1 MRWNFLALGYVV
13 KICGEVKFMN
23 HPLIRYHGG
32 KFRLS
37 DWIIS
42 HFPPH
47 ETYVE
52 PFGGGASVLLSK
64 QPSRMEVYNDLDCD
78 VVNFFEVIRDP
89 NLSIELAKQIELT
102 PYSRTEFLNA
112 RAETTCKVE
121 QARRLVIRAQM
132 GFGSAG
138 ATKGNTGFRL
148 DTARGGS
155 DIVKIWQRQPEVILQ
170 AAARLKKVLIENR
183 DAVKVIQDHDRENT
197 LFFVDPPYVLDTRNM
212 GGKAYRHEMTNADHE
227 QLVSTLQHCKG
238 MVILCGYE
246 HPIYEALNWKKVKKS
261 VAAAG
266 QSGSVL
272 REEVLWINP
281 QAENQHDLFSEVV

>member
-1 MRWNFLALGYVV
+1 
-13 KICGEVKFMN
+13 MN

-32 KFRLS
+32 KFRLA

-42 HFPPH
+42 HFPKH

-64 QPSRMEVYNDLDCD
+64 TPSRMEVYNDLDQD
-78 VVNFFEVIRDP
+78 IVNFFEVLRDQT
-89 NLSIELAKQIELT
+89 LAEKLAFQVELT
-102 PYSRTEFLNA
+102 PYSRSEFLNA
-112 RAETTCKVE
+112 RAETNDRIE
-121 QARRLVIRAQM
+121 QARRLVVRAQM

-155 DIVKIWQRQPEVILQ
+155 DIVTIWQRQPEVIRQ

-183 DAVKVIQDHDRENT
+183 DAIKVIQDHDREDT
-197 LFFVDPPYVLDTRNM
+197 LFFIDPPYVLDTRNM
-212 GGKAYRHEMTNADHE
+212 GGKAYRHEMSNADHE
-227 QLVSTLQHCKG
+227 QLINVLNSCKG
-238 MVILCGYE
+238 KIILCGYD
-246 HPIYEALNWKKVKKS
+246 HTIYEALNWKKVIKS

-272 REEVLWINP
+272 REEILWINP
-281 QAENQHDLFSEVV
+281 QAEKQGDLFGGAA

>member
-1 MRWNFLALGYVV
+1 MSL
-13 KICGEVKFMN
+13 K

-32 KFRLS
+32 KFRLA

-42 HFPPH
+42 HFPSH

-64 QPSRMEVYNDLDCD
+64 LPSRMEVYNDLDSE
-78 VVNFFEVIRDP
+78 VVNFFEVLRDQQ
-89 NLSIELAKQIELT
+89 LAEKLAEQIELT
-102 PYSRTEFLNA
+102 PYAREEFLNA
-112 RAETTCKVE
+112 RVETNDKVE
-121 QARRLVIRAQM
+121 LARRLVVRAQM

-155 DIVKIWQRQPEVILQ
+155 DIVTIWQRLPKVILQ

-183 DAVKVIQDHDRENT
+183 DAIKVIQDHDRENT

-212 GGKAYRHEMTNADHE
+212 GGKAYRHEMTNADHK
-227 QLVSTLQHCKG
+227 QLISVLKGCKCK
-238 MVILCGYE
+238 VILCGYE
-246 HPIYEALNWKKVKKS
+246 HPIYELLNWKKVVKS

-281 QAENQHDLFSEVV
+281 QAQNQHDLFMEAL

>member
-1 MRWNFLALGYVV
+1 ML
-13 KICGEVKFMN
+13 K

-32 KFRLS
+32 KFRLAE
-37 DWIIS
+37 WIIS
-42 HFPPH
+42 QFPSH

-64 QPSRMEVYNDLDCD
+64 IPSRMEVYNDLDQD
-78 VVNFFEVIRDP
+78 VVNFFEVLRDP
-89 NLSIELAKQIELT
+89 DLSIELAKQIELT
-102 PYSRTEFLNA
+102 PYSRTEFINA
-112 RAETTCKVE
+112 RCETTCKVE

-155 DIVKIWQRQPEVILQ
+155 DIVTIWQRQPGVILQ
-170 AAARLKKVLIENR
+170 AAARLKNVLIENR
-183 DAVKVIQDHDRENT
+183 EAIKVIQDHDRSDT

-227 QLVSTLQHCKG
+227 QLVSVLHDCKG

-246 HPIYEALNWKKVKKS
+246 HSIYKALKWTKVKKS

-272 REEVLWINP
+272 RNEVLWINP
-281 QAENQHDLFSEVV
+281 QAEKQNDLFRGML

>member
-1 MRWNFLALGYVV
+1 M
-13 KICGEVKFMN
+13 K

-42 HFPPH
+42 HFTSH

-52 PFGGGASVLLSK
+52 PFGGGASVLLLK
-64 QPSRMEVYNDLDCD
+64 QPSRIEVYNDLDDD
-78 VVNFFEVIRDP
+78 VVNFFKVLRDEK
-89 NLSIELAKQIELT
+89 LSAELALQIELT

-112 RAETTCKVE
+112 RADTSDMVE
-121 QARRLVIRAQM
+121 KARRLVIRAQM

-155 DIVKIWQRQPEVILQ
+155 DIVTIWQRQSKVILQ
-170 AAARLKKVLIENR
+170 AAARLKQVLIENR
-183 DAVKVIQDHDRENT
+183 DAVKVIEDHDREDT
-197 LFFVDPPYVLDTRNM
+197 LFFVDPPYVLDTRSM

-227 QLVSTLQHCKG
+227 QLVSILKNCKG

-246 HPIYEALNWKKVKKS
+246 HPIYETLKWKKIKKS

-281 QAENQHDLFSEVV
+281 QAENQGDLFSGVSA

>member
-1 MRWNFLALGYVV
+1 M
-13 KICGEVKFMN
+13 K

-42 HFPPH
+42 HFPKH

-64 QPSRMEVYNDLDCD
+64 LPSRMEVYNDLDSE
-78 VVNFFEVIRDP
+78 VVNFFEVLR
-89 NLSIELAKQIELT
+89 NQQLAEKLAEQIELT
-102 PYSRTEFLNA
+102 PYAREEFLNA
-112 RAETTCKVE
+112 RAETNDKVE
-121 QARRLVIRAQM
+121 LARRLVVRAQM

-148 DTARGGS
+148 DTARTGS
-155 DIVKIWQRQPEVILQ
+155 DIVTIWQRQPELILQ
-170 AAARLKKVLIENR
+170 AAERLKKVLIENR
-183 DAVKVIQDHDRENT
+183 DAVKVIQDHDRKDT
-197 LFFVDPPYVLDTRNM
+197 LFFVDPPYVLDTRNI
-212 GGKAYRHEMTNADHE
+212 GGKAYRHEMTNVDHE
-227 QLVSTLQHCKG
+227 QLVSVLKACKG
-238 MVILCGYE
+238 KIILCGYE
-246 HPIYEALNWKKVKKS
+246 HPIYEALDWKKVKKP
-261 VAAAG
+261 VAASG

-281 QAENQHDLFSEVV
+281 QAENQHDLFSEVL

>member
-1 MRWNFLALGYVV
+1 MTS
-13 KICGEVKFMN
+13 MN

-37 DWIIS
+37 EWIIS
-42 HFPPH
+42 HFPKH

-64 QPSRMEVYNDLDCD
+64 QQSRMEVYNDLDSD
-78 VVNFFEVIRDP
+78 VVNFFEILRDP
-89 NLSIELAKQIELT
+89 DLAIELAKQIELT

-112 RAETTCKVE
+112 RAETLNKVE

-155 DIVKIWQRQPEVILQ
+155 DIVTIWQRQPEVILQ

-183 DAVKVIQDHDRENT
+183 DAIKVIQDHDRSDT

-261 VAAAG
+261 VAASG

-281 QAENQHDLFSEVV
+281 QAENQHDLFSEVVLATQ

>member
-1 MRWNFLALGYVV
+1 MR
-13 KICGEVKFMN
+13 

-37 DWIIS
+37 NWIIS

-47 ETYVE
+47 QTYVE

-64 QPSRMEVYNDLDCD
+64 QPSRIEVYNDLDSD
-78 VVNFFEVIRDP
+78 VVNFFEVLRDP
-89 NLSIELAKQIELT
+89 ELSSELAKQVEFT
-102 PYSRTEFLNA
+102 PYSRCEFLNA
-112 RAETTCKVE
+112 KKDLISNKVE
-121 QARRLVIRAQM
+121 MARRLVIRAQM

-138 ATKGNTGFRL
+138 ATKGSTGFRL

-155 DIVKIWQRQPEVILQ
+155 DIVTIWQRQPEVILQ

-183 DAVKVIQDHDRENT
+183 DAIKVIQDHDREDT
-197 LFFVDPPYVLDTRNM
+197 LFFIDPPYVLDTRNM

-227 QLVSTLQHCKG
+227 QLVSVIGNCKG

-246 HPIYEALNWKKVKKS
+246 HLIYEDLKWKKIKKS

-266 QSGSVL
+266 QCGSVL
-272 REEVLWINP
+272 REEVIWINP
-281 QAENQHDLFSEVV
+281 QAENQYDLFRGVLA

>member
-1 MRWNFLALGYVV
+1 
-13 KICGEVKFMN
+13 MN

-42 HFPPH
+42 HFPKH

-64 QPSRMEVYNDLDCD
+64 KQSRMEVYNDLDSD
-78 VVNFFEVIRDP
+78 VVNFFEVLRDP
-89 NLSIELAKQIELT
+89 DLAIALAKQIELT

-112 RAETTCKVE
+112 RAETLNKVE

-155 DIVKIWQRQPEVILQ
+155 DIVTIWQRQPEVILQ

-183 DAVKVIQDHDRENT
+183 DALKVIEDHDREDT

-212 GGKAYRHEMTNADHE
+212 GGKAYRHEMTNVDHE

-281 QAENQHDLFSEVV
+281 QAENQYDLFSEVV

>member
-1 MRWNFLALGYVV
+1 MTSMR
-13 KICGEVKFMN
+13 

-42 HFPPH
+42 HFPSH
-47 ETYVE
+47 QTYVE
-52 PFGGGASVLLSK
+52 PFGGGASVLLAK
-64 QPSRMEVYNDLDCD
+64 QPSRMEVYNDLDDD
-78 VVNFFEVIRDP
+78 VVNFFEVLRDQQ
-89 NLSIELAKQIELT
+89 LAEQLAQMIEHT

-112 RAETTCKVE
+112 RADTQDKLEK
-121 QARRLVIRAQM
+121 ARRLVIRAQM

-148 DTARGGS
+148 DSARGGS
-155 DIVKIWQRQPEVILQ
+155 DIVKIWKRQPEVILQ

-183 DAVKVIQDHDRENT
+183 DAVKVIEDHDRPDT
-197 LFFVDPPYVLDTRNM
+197 LFFVDPPYVLDTRSM

-227 QLVSTLQHCKG
+227 QLLSVLMSCSGK
-238 MVILCGYE
+238 VILCGYE
-246 HPIYEALNWKKVKKS
+246 HLIYESLPWKKITRT

-266 QSGSVL
+266 QSGSVM

-281 QAENQHDLFSEVV
+281 QAEKQQDLFSEVV

>member
-1 MRWNFLALGYVV
+1 MKLD
-13 KICGEVKFMN
+13 

-32 KFRLS
+32 KFRLAS
-37 DWIIS
+37 WIIS
-42 HFPPH
+42 YFPSR

-64 QPSRMEVYNDLDCD
+64 SPSRMEVYNDLDQD
-78 VVNFFEVIRDP
+78 IVNFFEVLRDQT
-89 NLSIELAKQIELT
+89 LAEKLAFQVELT
-102 PYSRTEFLNA
+102 PYSRSEFLNA
-112 RAETTCKVE
+112 RAETNDRIE
-121 QARRLVIRAQM
+121 QARRLVVRAQM

-155 DIVKIWQRQPEVILQ
+155 DIVTIWQRQPEVIRQ

-183 DAVKVIQDHDRENT
+183 DAIKVIQDHDREDT
-197 LFFVDPPYVLDTRNM
+197 LFFIDPPYVLDTRNM
-212 GGKAYRHEMTNADHE
+212 GGKAYRHEMSNADHE
-227 QLVSTLQHCKG
+227 QLINVLNSCKG
-238 MVILCGYE
+238 KIILCGYD
-246 HPIYEALNWKKVKKS
+246 HTIYEALNWKKVIKS

-272 REEVLWINP
+272 REEILWINP
-281 QAENQHDLFSEVV
+281 QAEKQGDLFGGAA

>member
-1 MRWNFLALGYVV
+1 MSLQ
-13 KICGEVKFMN
+13 

-37 DWIIS
+37 GWIIS
-42 HFPPH
+42 HFPNH

-52 PFGGGASVLLSK
+52 PFGGGASVLLQK
-64 QPSRMEVYNDLDCD
+64 VPSRMEIYNDLDGE
-78 VVNFFEVIRDP
+78 VVNFFEVLRDQQ
-89 NLSIELAKQIELT
+89 LAEKLAEQIEFT
-102 PYSRTEFLNA
+102 PYAREEFLNA
-112 RAETTCKVE
+112 RAETNDKVE
-121 QARRLVIRAQM
+121 LARRLVVRAQM

-155 DIVKIWQRQPEVILQ
+155 DIVTIWQRQPEIILQ

-183 DAVKVIQDHDRENT
+183 DAIKVIQDHDREDT

-212 GGKAYRHEMTNADHE
+212 GGKAYRHEMTNTDHE
-227 QLVSTLQHCKG
+227 QLISVLKDCKG
-238 MVILCGYE
+238 KVILCGYE
-246 HPIYEALNWKKVKKS
+246 HPIYELLNWKKVVKS

-281 QAENQHDLFSEVV
+281 QAQNQQDLFMETN

>member
-1 MRWNFLALGYVV
+1 
-13 KICGEVKFMN
+13 MN

-32 KFRLS
+32 KFRIA

-42 HFPPH
+42 QFPSH
-47 ETYVE
+47 RTYVE
-52 PFGGGASVLLSK
+52 PFGGGGSVLLAK
-64 QPSRMEVYNDLDCD
+64 PPSRVEVYNDLDSD
-78 VVNFFEVIRDP
+78 VVNFFEVLRDKQ
-89 NLSIELAKQIELT
+89 LSQELARLIELT

-112 RAETTCKVE
+112 RAETSCKVE

-155 DIVKIWQRQPEVILQ
+155 DIVTIWQRQPEVILQ

-183 DAVKVIQDHDRENT
+183 DALKVIEDHDREDT
-197 LFFVDPPYVLDTRNM
+197 LFFIDPPYVLDTRNM
-212 GGKAYRHEMTNADHE
+212 GGKAYRHEMSNENHE
-227 QLVSTLQHCKG
+227 KLIESLKLCKG
-238 MVILCGYE
+238 MVIVCGYE
-246 HPIYEALNWKKVKKS
+246 HPIYDSLKWKKIKKT

-266 QSGSVL
+266 QAGSVM
-272 REEVLWINP
+272 REEVLWINS
-281 QAENQHDLFSEVV
+281 QAENQQDLFGAAHEYN

>member
-1 MRWNFLALGYVV
+1 MTSIR
-13 KICGEVKFMN
+13 

-32 KFRLS
+32 KFRIA

-47 ETYVE
+47 KTYVE
-52 PFGGGASVLLSK
+52 PFGGGGSVLLCK
-64 QPSRMEVYNDLDCD
+64 QPSQIEVYNDLDSE
-78 VVNFFEVIRDP
+78 VVNLFRVLRYP
-89 NLSIELAKQIELT
+89 KQRQRLEEQLYLT
-102 PYSRTEFLNA
+102 PFAREEFYQA
-112 RAETTCKVE
+112 YEDSDCPVE
-121 QARRLVIRAQM
+121 KARRLVIRAQM

-148 DTARGGS
+148 DSARGGS

-183 DAVKVIQDHDRENT
+183 DAVKVIEDHDRPDT
-197 LFFVDPPYVLDTRNM
+197 LFFVDPPYVLDTRSM

-227 QLVSTLQHCKG
+227 QLLSVLMSCSGK
-238 MVILCGYE
+238 VILCGYE
-246 HPIYEALNWKKVKKS
+246 HPIYESLPWKKITRT

-266 QSGSVL
+266 QSGSVM

-281 QAENQHDLFSEVV
+281 QAEKQQDLFSEVV

>member
-1 MRWNFLALGYVV
+1 MTSFT
-13 KICGEVKFMN
+13 
-23 HPLIRYHGG
+23 HPLMRYHGG
-32 KFRLS
+32 KFRIA

-64 QPSRMEVYNDLDCD
+64 QPSRMEVYNDLDSD

-112 RAETTCKVE
+112 RADTTCKVE
-121 QARRLVIRAQM
+121 QARRLAIRAQM

-148 DTARGGS
+148 DTARTGS
-155 DIVKIWQRQPEVILQ
+155 DIVTIWQRQPELILQ
-170 AAARLKKVLIENR
+170 AAERLKKVLIENR
-183 DAVKVIQDHDRENT
+183 DAVKVIQDHDRKDT
-197 LFFVDPPYVLDTRNM
+197 LFFVDPPYVLDTRNI
-212 GGKAYRHEMTNADHE
+212 GGKAYRHEMTNVDHE
-227 QLVSTLQHCKG
+227 QLVSVLKACKG
-238 MVILCGYE
+238 KIILCGYE
-246 HPIYEALNWKKVKKS
+246 HPIYEALDWKKVKKS
-261 VAAAG
+261 VAASG

-281 QAENQHDLFSEVV
+281 QAENQHDLFSEVL

>member
-1 MRWNFLALGYVV
+1 M
-13 KICGEVKFMN
+13 K

-42 HFPPH
+42 HFPKH

-64 QPSRMEVYNDLDCD
+64 LPSRMEVYNDLDSE
-78 VVNFFEVIRDP
+78 VVNFFEVLRDQQ
-89 NLSIELAKQIELT
+89 LAEKLAEQIELT
-102 PYSRTEFLNA
+102 PYAREEFLNA
-112 RAETTCKVE
+112 RAETKDKVE
-121 QARRLVIRAQM
+121 LARRLVVRAQM

-155 DIVKIWQRQPEVILQ
+155 DIVTIWQRQPEVILQ
-170 AAARLKKVLIENR
+170 AAARLKKVLVENR
-183 DAVKVIQDHDRENT
+183 DAIKVIQDHDRENT
-197 LFFVDPPYVLDTRNM
+197 LFFVDPPYVLDTRTM

-227 QLVSTLQHCKG
+227 QLIEVLKQCKG
-238 MVILCGYE
+238 KVILCGYE
-246 HPIYEALNWKKVKKS
+246 HPIYDSLNWKKVVKS

-281 QAENQHDLFSEVV
+281 QAETQQDLFGEAV

>member
-1 MRWNFLALGYVV
+1 
-13 KICGEVKFMN
+13 MN

-32 KFRLS
+32 KFRLA

-42 HFPPH
+42 HFPKH

-64 QPSRMEVYNDLDCD
+64 SPSRMEVYNDLDND
-78 VVNFFEVIRDP
+78 VVNFFEVLRDQP
-89 NLSIELAKQIELT
+89 SAIELAKQIELT

-112 RAETTCKVE
+112 RADTDCKIE
-121 QARRLVIRAQM
+121 KARRLVIRAQM

-155 DIVKIWQRQPEVILQ
+155 DIVTIWQRQPKIIIQ

-183 DAVKVIQDHDRENT
+183 DAIKVIQDHDRIDT

-212 GGKAYRHEMTNADHE
+212 GGKAYKHELTNADHE
-227 QLVSTLQHCKG
+227 QLVGVLLNCKG
-238 MVILCGYE
+238 KVILCGYD
-246 HPIYEALNWKKVKKS
+246 HPIYQRLKWKKILKS

-272 REEVLWINP
+272 REEILWINP
-281 QAENQHDLFSEVV
+281 QAENQGDLFGGEA

>member
-1 MRWNFLALGYVV
+1 MKLQ
-13 KICGEVKFMN
+13 

-42 HFPPH
+42 HFPSH

-52 PFGGGASVLLSK
+52 PFGGGASVLLQKS
-64 QPSRMEVYNDLDCD
+64 PSRMEVYNDLDRD
-78 VVNFFEVIRDP
+78 VVNFFEVLRDQQ
-89 NLSIELAKQIELT
+89 LAKKLAKQIELT
-102 PYSRTEFLNA
+102 PYAREEFLNA
-112 RAETTCKVE
+112 RAETNDKVE
-121 QARRLVIRAQM
+121 LARRLVVRAQM

-148 DTARGGS
+148 DTARTGS
-155 DIVKIWQRQPEVILQ
+155 DIVTIWQRQPDLIMQ

-183 DAVKVIQDHDRENT
+183 DAIKVIEDHDREDT
-197 LFFVDPPYVLDTRNM
+197 LFFIDPPYIFDTRKI

-227 QLVSTLQHCKG
+227 KLVKVLKTVKG
-238 MVILCGYE
+238 KVILCGYE
-246 HPIYEALNWKKVKKS
+246 HPIYDDLNWEKVKKN
-261 VAAAG
+261 VAATG
-266 QSGSVL
+266 QKGSVL

-281 QAENQHDLFSEVV
+281 QAEFQGDLFFFKEAAQNESAI